1 MQRVT
6 FVRYT
11 TKPDQAEENERLSRA
26 VFAEVRDVAPGR
38 VAYALFRNGADFVHV
53 FINMAREDS
62 EVLTGLP
69 SFKAFSEGAA
79 GRYLAP
85 PEVTRLDLNLV
96 DSYGFR

>member
-11 TKPDQAEENERLSRA
+11 TKPDHAEENERLSRA
-26 VFAEVRDVAPGR
+26 VFAEVRDVAPSR

-53 FINMAREDS
+53 FINMMKQDS
-62 EVLTGLP
+62 EVLTELP
-69 SFKAFSEGAA
+69 SFKAFSKDSTERYVAA
-79 GRYLAP
+79 
-85 PEVTRLDLNLV
+85 PEVLRLDLNLV